1 MSDPTPSSP
10 PRVAPRKKAS
20 RAERV
25 FAKLRAGM
33 ALWDIARREN
43 CSVRTVRRIVADSL
57 ARLEID
63 PTAGYAQLQ
72 IARLND
78 ALLVA
83 HDKMLEGDLQAL
95 DRVLKVIESQ
105 DRYHGFGS
113 IVGAAPVEADRARL
127 TGPRPTATP
136 GQARRDARAGGA
148 HRRRPDRVRRRD
160 ERGQKP
166 GRKVLKTIDSRPKI
180 GGAAPGRRNGRSGRP
195 RDEAEAPSP
204 LALTSSN
211 TAPAAPNPPRRAC
224 RSRPA
229 SGASRDRAAS
239 AG

>member
-1 MSDPTPSSP
+1 MSDPTSSSP
-10 PRVAPRKKAS
+10 ARVAPRKKAS

-127 TGPRPTATP
+127 TGPDRP
-136 GQARRDARAGGA
+136 RRLA
-148 HRRRPDRVRRRD
+148 
-160 ERGQKP
+160 KP
-166 GRKVLKTIDSRPKI
+166 AETLAL
-180 GGAAPGRRNGRSGRP
+180 AAPIGEDLIACEDVMSADKNRVARS
-195 RDEAEAPSP
+195 
-204 LALTSSN
+204 
-211 TAPAAPNPPRRAC
+211 
-224 RSRPA
+224 
-229 SGASRDRAAS
+229 
-239 AG
+239 